1 MMESKCSISLFSSSD
16 LNQKPGLNTPEPE
29 CVTAH
34 SRVSDVHHTHT
45 SLIKIETD
53 LGSSHTG
60 NLIKTESLDSA
71 ELGYVTHLHPDEIKT
86 EADDGGYRQAEH
98 ISDLQDI
105 ICVNIKSDEM
115 KCESSEGLV
124 SALMNTVITGAGVDH
139 KDQTEPWKYTG
150 GPMLTQRSNLNPHC
164 DVINGNK
171 HVQDLPRV
179 LTPPVITGEDSEE
192 SAGPDGQLGYQ
203 HVTRLASALV
213 DLRELDFV
221 SDAKVDKLV
230 CLWTALPDADKSRL
244 VYPSRHQER
253 LVKGRFKAT
262 KSKTSVM
269 PGKESLQRCLLGQA
283 SGPASW
289 PSASRLVEAICSQLC
304 RLHPTGYTSSGV
316 RRTRWAAVLAD
327 YTHIRELVLDNPR
340 LMAQTTL
347 QLFELNQ
354 RTLSQ
359 WFSRR
364 QKEWERT
371 VLEQAVVA
379 PSTPAVASQPLPRQL
394 LRGEVSGQPPFVF
407 VTPEDR
413 SRQATQHRRIAHA
426 HILPSSGVPAQLDTA
441 TPPPVPRTTAWRR
454 RKEAERARAGGAI
467 PPKRRNPVEYICA
480 QCKQPK
486 RREFG
491 HSRFGKVSFCAA
503 AAGRSVEEWLAEMKG
518 ARERS
523 VQEGAQERSA
533 QEDADPPAGRRTP
546 YPCK

>member
-1 MMESKCSISLFSSSD
+1 M
-16 LNQKPGLNTPEPE
+16 
-29 CVTAH
+29 
-34 SRVSDVHHTHT
+34 
-45 SLIKIETD
+45 
-53 LGSSHTG
+53 
-60 NLIKTESLDSA
+60 
-71 ELGYVTHLHPDEIKT
+71 YEIKT

-139 KDQTEPWKYTG
+139 KDQTEPWQYTG

-171 HVQDLPRV
+171 HVQDLSRAP
-179 LTPPVITGEDSEE
+179 TPLVPTGEDSEE
-192 SAGPDGQLGYQ
+192 STGPDGQLGYQ

-213 DLRELDFV
+213 DLRGLDWV

-230 CLWTALPDADKSRL
+230 CLWSALPDADKSRL
-244 VYPSRHQER
+244 VCPSRHQER

-262 KSKTSVM
+262 KSKTSVVA
-269 PGKESLQRCLLGQA
+269 GKENLQHCLLGQA
-283 SGPASW
+283 SGPAIW
-289 PSASRLVEAICSQLC
+289 PSTSRLVEAICSQLC
-304 RLHPTGYTSSGV
+304 RLHPTGYTSRGV
-316 RRTRWAAVLAD
+316 RRTRWAAVLTD

-340 LMAQTTL
+340 LMARTAL

-394 LRGEVSGQPPFVF
+394 LRGDEASGQPPFVF
-407 VTPEDR
+407 ITPEDR
-413 SRQATQHRRIAHA
+413 SRQATQHRRIAHVP
-426 HILPSSGVPAQLDTA
+426 ILPSSGVPAQLDTA
-441 TPPPVPRTTAWRR
+441 APPPVPRTTAWRR
-454 RKEAERARAGGAI
+454 RKEAERAGAGGAI

-480 QCKQPK
+480 RCKQPK

-491 HSRFGKVSFCAA
+491 HSRFGKVSFCATA
-503 AAGRSVEEWLAEMKG
+503 VGRSVEEWLAEMKG
-518 ARERS
+518 AQERS
-523 VQEGAQERSA
+523 VQEDAQEQSAQEDAQEQSAQEDAQEQSAQEDAQEQSAQEDAQEQSAQEDAQEQSAQEDAQERSA